1 MKKRKHNFKQC
12 HQEEMH
18 PCMRLILSYKK
29 QVAIGAVQ
37 TIIDRVP
44 FKNHSLLSHRVMH
57 SSIDSID
64 HTCCGDI
71 RFSFSQPKPPIQQV
85 LGMPKGN
92 DS

>member
-44 FKNHSLLSHRVMH
+44 FKNQSL
-57 SSIDSID
+57 I
-64 HTCCGDI
+64 
-71 RFSFSQPKPPIQQV
+71 P
-85 LGMPKGN
+85 
-92 DS
+92 